1 MANYKD
7 IKEAKR
13 ELNILKAQLDEINSE
28 SFLFSDYLTVGAK
41 DSHTVIHFDPQTK
54 QGKYL
59 LQAVEFGLK
68 RMIEEAKAF
77 IFLESKKMAENA
89 KIKGIVK

>member
-1 MANYKD
+1 MTNYKD

-13 ELNILKAQLDEINSE
+13 ALNILKAQLDEIGSE

-41 DSHTVIHFDPQTK
+41 DSHTVIHFDPQSK

-59 LQAVEFGLK
+59 LDAVEFGLK
-68 RMIEEAKAF
+68 QMIEEVKAF
-77 IFLESKKMAENA
+77 IFRESKKMAENA
-89 KIKGIVK
+89 KIEGSVK